1 MTSADDG
8 GGGGPWH
15 RPVLAGAVANLAAGT
30 LFGWSLVAQPAAD
43 ALGTSRSSASA
54 VFATAIVVFAVVL
67 LVLAPVQRRSGPRRL
82 LHVAAAAGGGGLLL
96 AATAQHPVVLLLG
109 VGILFGGANG
119 LAYGVAVWLAAQVPG
134 SRRGSATGL
143 VVGAYAAGPVLLG
156 LVAPPALDA
165 FGWRPCVA
173 VVAMAVAVLLTVAAA
188 LTPGGRPG
196 KGRPS
201 RPHPVPHRDVVL
213 LWIVFAGGTA
223 PGLMLFAHAVTVAD
237 DRGLSARAA
246 GLAVSALAAGNLLGR
261 LTAGVWSDRIGRLPA
276 LGLALTTG
284 AMQVAMDALAATAI
298 PAHVRDANGLI
309 YVIPASTGNFGN
321 ALIYLDGR
329 HVDTVKAD
337 SHALIVAVPGRHE
350 ISTAG
355 RTRAVF
361 SLEAEAGR
369 SYYLRLTIKADG
381 FPEFA
386 LLSDAEGQQAVA
398 QTQVSREPRHANT
411 VAPPAA
417 ATTAAASS
425 RSRTPT
431 AERSRESSG
440 AYIGIGPGV
449 AAAVGLEEELTVAA
463 EWLQGLTGADTV
475 AEADNS
481 GVGAKFFVGYAF
493 NEVFALEAFYANLGE
508 YKITAVADDGFDQA
522 TAIDKWT
529 VRGFGI
535 AATGALPLN
544 NWFALFGKLGFVS
557 WNSEYESTI
566 SDTTGFSA
574 TLLTEDK
581 SGTSPLFGVGAQ
593 FNISN
598 RWALRTEYERY
609 MDIGEQDTFG
619 HFDVDL
625 MSVSA
630 MFRF

>member
-8 GGGGPWH
+8 GGSGPWH

-43 ALGTSRSSASA
+43 ALGMSRASASA

-196 KGRPS
+196 KGRRS

-276 LGLALTTG
+276 LGVALTTG
-284 AMQVAMDALAATAI
+284 ALSTVVVAPAASSPLVLAGFLGTGLAYGAVSALVPAATADRVG
-298 PAHVRDANGLI
+298 AASFSAAYGAVFTGWGCAGLLAP
-309 YVIPASTGNFGN
+309 VAGGW
-321 ALIYLDGR
+321 LIGL
-329 HVDTVKAD
+329 
-337 SHALIVAVPGRHE
+337 S
-350 ISTAG
+350 G
-355 RTRAVF
+355 RT
-361 SLEAEAGR
+361 
-369 SYYLRLTIKADG
+369 
-381 FPEFA
+381 PA
-386 LLSDAEGQQAVA
+386 LL
-398 QTQVSREPRHANT
+398 TL
-411 VAPPAA
+411 AA
-417 ATTAAASS
+417 A
-425 RSRTPT
+425 PL
-431 AERSRESSG
+431 
-440 AYIGIGPGV
+440 I
-449 AAAVGLEEELTVAA
+449 AAAVAVVLLTRRAR
-463 EWLQGLTGADTV
+463 
-475 AEADNS
+475 
-481 GVGAKFFVGYAF
+481 
-493 NEVFALEAFYANLGE
+493 
-508 YKITAVADDGFDQA
+508 A
-522 TAIDKWT
+522 TA
-529 VRGFGI
+529 
-535 AATGALPLN
+535 P
-544 NWFALFGKLGFVS
+544 S
-557 WNSEYESTI
+557 
-566 SDTTGFSA
+566 
-574 TLLTEDK
+574 
-581 SGTSPLFGVGAQ
+581 
-593 FNISN
+593 
-598 RWALRTEYERY
+598 
-609 MDIGEQDTFG
+609 
-619 HFDVDL
+619 
-625 MSVSA
+625 
-630 MFRF
+630 